1 MNIHTCVACACRTA
15 SNTAVTCHWLLQNV
29 MGFESCFN
37 SIPSMGVNVQNC
49 YRLNGLFG
57 ENKLSVA

>member
-1 MNIHTCVACACRTA
+1 MCMCVVCACAA
-15 SNTAVTCHWLLQNV
+15 SSNTTITCHWLLQNV

-37 SIPSMGVNVQNC
+37 SIPSMEVNVQRC

-57 ENKLSVA
+57 VMKLSVA